1 MPSPEEYTDITEFSD
16 MIQAVYSTLS
26 AGSCR
31 IDGSLDLKLFSF
43 ALNNVSV
50 SGVLSSEGGA
60 LSGDL
65 TFEIPYLLGL
75 TSRDIPRG
83 SSYGSLKD
91 CSIINRVLIYNETIY
106 LEKEIRGEYGSSRT
120 EVLVL
125 SEKRL
130 ITFEEFQRNPTSVIA
145 YFFNLEE
152 GIISG
157 ETESPEQDEETGDSD
172 PIFSETPFED
182 IYEEDG
188 YYVFVFSPEHLA
200 EPIDLLTLFVYT
212 DGEYITRVKAV
223 SDISVFAVE
232 VSAEVSDHGSVEIH
246 IPDESVLKEF
256 LPFQR

>member
-1 MPSPEEYTDITEFSD
+1 
-16 MIQAVYSTLS
+16 
-26 AGSCR
+26 
-31 IDGSLDLKLFSF
+31 
-43 ALNNVSV
+43 
-50 SGVLSSEGGA
+50 
-60 LSGDL
+60 
-65 TFEIPYLLGL
+65 
-75 TSRDIPRG
+75 
-83 SSYGSLKD
+83 
-91 CSIINRVLIYNETIY
+91 
-106 LEKEIRGEYGSSRT
+106 
-120 EVLVL
+120 LVL

-157 ETESPEQDEETGDSD
+157 ETENPEHDEETGDSD